1 MHPEKHDLG
10 VERTP
15 NCVSFKDSGGGQGP
29 SANLCSVAMQKVCT
43 YSEGPME
50 QGKGKVC
57 GDREQNTIR
66 WVCLKVRQEALWGS
80 ELSVAEGI
88 QVADA
93 IGQLIGCLEGSCKWE
108 HN

>member
-1 MHPEKHDLG
+1 MW
-10 VERTP
+10 R
-15 NCVSFKDSGGGQGP
+15 Q
-29 SANLCSVAMQKVCT
+29 
-43 YSEGPME
+43 
-50 QGKGKVC
+50 
-57 GDREQNTIR
+57 REQNTIR